1 MQSESIIIQHAWIFY
16 RLHVIL
22 LVKQINKMSM
32 TNAISQ
38 HDTYLSGYA
47 CYRKKRKQLFM
58 LSSEN
63 KNYNFIRRYFNTMNI
78 YLGFRVLTPEYQYQY
93 EY

>member
-22 LVKQINKMSM
+22 LVKQINKMNM

-47 CYRKKRKQLFM
+47 YYRKKNSYSFYPQKIRTTV
-58 LSSEN
+58 LSGAIS
-63 KNYNFIRRYFNTMNI
+63 T
-78 YLGFRVLTPEYQYQY
+78 
-93 EY
+93 

>member
-38 HDTYLSGYA
+38 HDTYLSGHAY
-47 CYRKKRKQLFM
+47 YRKKKQLFI

-63 KNYNFIRRYFNTMNI
+63 KNYNFIRRYFNKMNI
-78 YLGFRVLTPEYQYQY
+78 YLGFRVLTPEYQY